1 MQYRVCMIDFLQ
13 DRCSAKNTTVQRVAR
28 EIGIADTTVWRWE
41 KKLFQPR
48 SSSIEAILEYLERT

>member
-1 MQYRVCMIDFLQ
+1 MIDFLQ

-48 SSSIEAILEYLERT
+48 SSSIEAILEYLDRS

>member
-1 MQYRVCMIDFLQ
+1 MQYRVRMIDFLQ

-48 SSSIEAILEYLERT
+48 VSSIQAILEYLDQA